1 MSDNINKMDF
11 KQLRNEVQLLRDE
24 LAIMKRK
31 YEDVIYNLDTDNF
44 SSRFVKEQGDM
55 RTAIKVT
62 AEGIETKVSNE
73 EFEST
78 KTQLANK
85 IESEVKTLGDA
96 DKELSTKITQTADT
110 IRSEVKSA
118 TETLDGKFENYSTI
132 EHTAKEISSAVN
144 SVNETTDS
152 KLENYSTIE
161 QTDQKISAKVTETKE
176 YAEGYVTDV
185 LANGDYVTSATLKS
199 QLDISADGI
208 YTTVAGKYETKTDA
222 NASYSSLRS
231 SISSVS
237 IEADNI
243 SSRVEQVE
251 DGKFGNHTLFR
262 QTSDTF
268 LFDGAKTVFTGCVY
282 LTDND
287 DNKAFSI
294 FLNEDASSYD
304 ALYMWGYGAYTNVPI
319 IIGSTS
325 GAGVYIGNYTD
336 DDRVAT
342 REWVRDNAGGSSG
355 TVVAVFG

>member
-1 MSDNINKMDF
+1 MSNDIAKMND

-31 YEDVIYNLDTDNF
+31 YEDIIYNLDTDNF

-96 DKELSTKITQTADT
+96 DKELSSKITQTADA

-118 TETLDGKFENYSTI
+118 TDTINGKF
-132 EHTAKEISSAVN
+132 
-144 SVNETTDS
+144 DD
-152 KLENYSTIE
+152 YSTIE
-161 QTDQKISAKVTETKE
+161 QTAEQISASVTETKE

-185 LANGDYVTSATLKS
+185 LANGDYVTSATLQS
-199 QLDISADGI
+199 QLNQSANGI
-208 YTTVAGKYETKTDA
+208 YATVEGKYETKSNA
-222 NASYSSLRS
+222 NSSYSSLRS

-243 SSRVEQVE
+243 SSRVEDLETFKSSTFTQTA
-251 DGKFGNHTLFR
+251 DG
-262 QTSDTF
+262 F
-268 LFDGAKTVFTGCVY
+268 LLDGEKSGFTGYIY
-282 LTDND
+282 LTDNAG
-287 DNKAFSI
+287 NKKYTLSHDESQGFEQVMMMSAV
-294 FLNEDASSYD
+294 
-304 ALYMWGYGAYTNVPI
+304 GYNIPLVLGDSD
-319 IIGSTS
+319 ST
-325 GAGVYIGNYTD
+325 VYIGWFGD
-336 DDRVAT
+336 DYIVAT
-342 REWVRDNAGGSSG
+342 RKWVRDNAGSGG